1 MPALPQVQLQAI
13 LGQLDQALYNHE
25 QWTKGLVRA
34 LVARLPAD
42 VTDLRPDAHHRCRF
56 GQWIESGESEPL
68 RQHPTFVALV
78 QSHEQMHRQAAEML
92 RRGDE
97 GLPVSAEE
105 FDQFGNSLDRVRLE
119 IQSLRREL
127 SETLQNRDVLT
138 GARNRVSLLSDL
150 REQHALVRR
159 GVQSCGLVMFDLDH
173 FKKVNDQYGH
183 LAGDAVLVS
192 TVSCVQARLRPYD
205 RIYRYGGEEFLITL
219 PGSDLPTAIATTER
233 LRVAVAEQADSAVTA
248 TRPRQVTASFGVT
261 LLDGSATVEECIDRA
276 DRAMYAAKSGGR
288 NRVECWSAEP
298 APPEQGAKPA

>member
-1 MPALPQVQLQAI
+1 MPALPPVQLQAV

-25 QWTKGLVRA
+25 QWTKGLVRS

-42 VTDLRPDAHHRCRF
+42 VTDLRPDAHRRCRF
-56 GQWIESGESEPL
+56 GQWIDSGEADPL
-68 RQHPTFVALV
+68 REHPTFMALA
-78 QSHEQMHRQAAEML
+78 QSHEQMHRQAADML

-150 REQHALVRR
+150 REQQALVRR
-159 GVQSCGLVMFDLDH
+159 GVQNCGLVMFDLDH
-173 FKKVNDQYGH
+173 FKLVNDQYGH
-183 LAGDAVLVS
+183 LAGDAVLVA

-219 PGSDLPTAIATTER
+219 PGSDLPTTMATAER
-233 LRVAVAEQADSAVTA
+233 LRAAISEQVNSSTMA

-261 LLDGSATVEECIDRA
+261 MLDASVTIEECIDRA
-276 DRAMYAAKSGGR
+276 DRAMYAAKSRGR
-288 NRVECWSAEP
+288 NRVECAP
-298 APPEQGAKPA
+298 APHASNRPGGKAA